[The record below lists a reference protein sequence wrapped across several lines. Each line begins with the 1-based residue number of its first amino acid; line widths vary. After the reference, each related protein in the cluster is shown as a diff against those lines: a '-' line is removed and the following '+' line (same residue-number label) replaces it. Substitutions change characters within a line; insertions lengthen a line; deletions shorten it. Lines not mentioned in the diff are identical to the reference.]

1 MHKKQMMR
9 NIIIDL
15 SKIRLYMIYPIKIIY
30 FKHMNSLKINIIN
43 QIIVSFKLLMM
54 KRKNQ
59 HGKQKLMI
67 LYFLIRPNIK
77 C

>member
-1 MHKKQMMR
+1 MK

-15 SKIRLYMIYPIKIIY
+15 NKIKLYTTFLIKIIY
-30 FKHMNSLKINIIN
+30 FKHMNSLKLNIIN
-43 QIIVSFKLLMM
+43 QIIVLSKLLMM
-54 KRKNQ
+54 KRENQ

-67 LYFLIRPNIK
+67 LYFLIRLNIK